1 MSGYAEQIR
10 NIIMEMPCN
19 QIFVAHDLKK
29 ESFPQ
34 LSEAAFYKTIE
45 RMVKQNQLA
54 HLAKGLY
61 YRPVMDEND
70 IVPISDEAI
79 VDYYI
84 SDNCGAMI
92 GEGLFI
98 EKRIAS
104 GFEKRIS
111 LLSNKLS
118 ESKKRIGEIE
128 VHRTDLELNEET
140 ISVIQTLELL
150 QNYNKVP
157 NINKKEFIAYMHDF
171 VDEYSDEVTEYVL
184 SKCKY
189 KKSTIAFLA
198 RILDWYGLAHSMHDY
213 LSPLSDYKIP
223 TIDELRLE
231 IPKDIQFHLKQYVEK
246 IKEIY
251 QDDLY
256 QIILFGSY
264 AKGNYGR
271 DSDIDI
277 MILLSMDEETTIKR
291 QFDTSEISFDFQV
304 EYNLDIN
311 PVIRSKDTFFKW
323 KNVHPFYK
331 NVNKEGVC
339 LYDAA

>member
-1 MSGYAEQIR
+1 MSGYTELIR
-10 NIIMEMPCN
+10 NEILELPCN
-19 QIFVAHDLKK
+19 EIFVAHELKK
-29 ESFPQ
+29 EKFSNFP
-34 LSEAAFYKTIE
+34 EAVYYKTLE
-45 RMVKQNQLA
+45 RMVKQNQLV

-61 YRPVMDEND
+61 YRPVLNEND

-84 SDNCGAMI
+84 SNNSGTLI

-98 EKRIAS
+98 EKGIAT
-104 GFEKRIS
+104 GFDKRLL

-118 ESKKRIGEIE
+118 ESKKKIGNIE
-128 VHRTDLELNEET
+128 VHRTEIELNEET
-140 ISVIQTLELL
+140 VPVIEALEIL
-150 QNYNKVP
+150 QNYYKIP
-157 NINKKEFIAYMHDF
+157 NINKREFINYLHDF
-171 VDEYSDEVTEYVL
+171 VDGYSDEVTEYVL

-223 TIDELRLE
+223 SIEELRLE
-231 IPKDIQFHLKQYVEK
+231 IPEEIQIHLEKYVEK

-251 QDDLY
+251 QNNLY

-264 AKGNYGR
+264 AKGNFGK
-271 DSDIDI
+271 DSDIDV
-277 MILLSMDEETTIKR
+277 MILLNMDEESAIEYR
-291 QFDTSEISFDFQV
+291 LDTAGISYDFQV
-304 EYNLDIN
+304 DYDIDIN
-311 PVIRSKDTFFKW
+311 PIIHSKDTLFKW
-323 KNVHPFYK
+323 KTAHPFYK
-331 NVNKEGVC
+331 NVYEEGIK